1 LRALCDYQVFGRKR
15 SQSVF
20 TRWSVKHNWQEV
32 KETILDAGYLE
43 EYYQQCLEEMKKEE
57 AESARNIRL
66 LQQQQQDLEERID
79 QALEMMLDR
88 RLPKDKLV
96 SKLQEDEKR
105 LVEITDELE
114 RYGTKTVPNQ
124 RDLDTFRQQLN
135 EALDQDF
142 DVRKT
147 ALHTLIRKIE
157 VDEDGQLD
165 FDFYLSSDVLAS
177 TPTAVHTIRR
187 IIFQRKRTLYK
198 VETRYK
204 HC

>member
-1 LRALCDYQVFGRKR
+1 MRVILKSTISNVWKRWKRK
-15 SQSVF
+15 
-20 TRWSVKHNWQEV
+20 KLN
-32 KETILDAGYLE
+32 
-43 EYYQQCLEEMKKEE
+43 QQGISDE
-57 AESARNIRL
+57 
-66 LQQQQQDLEERID
+66 QQDLEQRID

-105 LVEITDELE
+105 LAEITDELE

-142 DVRKT
+142 DIRKT

-165 FDFYLSSDVLAS
+165 FDFYLASDVLAS
-177 TPTAVHTIRR
+177 TPTAVPPRGD
-187 IIFQRKRTLYK
+187 IIYL
-198 VETRYK
+198 
-204 HC
+204 

>member
-1 LRALCDYQVFGRKR
+1 M
-15 SQSVF
+15 
-20 TRWSVKHNWQEV
+20 QEV

-57 AESARNIRL
+57 AESAKNIRL

-105 LVEITDELE
+105 LAEITDELE
-114 RYGTKTVPNQ
+114 HYGAKTVPNQ
-124 RDLDTFRQQLN
+124 RDLDAFRQQLN

-142 DVRKT
+142 DIRKT

-157 VDEDGQLD
+157 VDENGQLD
-165 FDFYLSSDVLAS
+165 FDFYLASDVLAS
-177 TPTAVHTIRR
+177 TPTAIPPLWGYHIATA
-187 IIFQRKRTLYK
+187 
-198 VETRYK
+198 K
-204 HC
+204 HGSISCHPEGCSLR

>member
-1 LRALCDYQVFGRKR
+1 MSGRDEKGRSRISKEYQ
-15 SQSVF
+15 
-20 TRWSVKHNWQEV
+20 
-32 KETILDAGYLE
+32 
-43 EYYQQCLEEMKKEE
+43 
-57 AESARNIRL
+57 AE
-66 LQQQQQDLEERID
+66 QQQRDLEERID

-105 LVEITDELE
+105 LAEITDELE

-142 DVRKT
+142 DIRKT

-165 FDFYLSSDVLAS
+165 FDFYLASDVLAS
-177 TPTAVHTIRR
+177 MPTAVQTPATGVYSYLQTWQYFPARS
-187 IIFQRKRTLYK
+187 
-198 VETRYK
+198 
-204 HC
+204 

>member
-1 LRALCDYQVFGRKR
+1 
-15 SQSVF
+15 
-20 TRWSVKHNWQEV
+20 
-32 KETILDAGYLE
+32 
-43 EYYQQCLEEMKKEE
+43 MKKEE

-79 QALEMMLDR
+79 QALEMMRDR

-105 LVEITDELE
+105 LAEITDELE

-165 FDFYLSSDVLAS
+165 FDFYLSSDVLTS
-177 TPTAVHTIRR
+177 TPTAIHTLRR
-187 IIFQRKRTLYK
+187 IIFQRKRSGIKTA
-198 VETRYK
+198 
-204 HC
+204 